1 MASPLYRARQFF
13 RGFRTALA
21 AGEIATLRALL
32 TDEERALFLGML
44 PRDRRHSMDMV
55 RWLRMHGRP
64 RDEVLVAALLHDV
77 GKGDLRVWDRIAFVL
92 LGAADSRRGWTLR
105 SRLSTEHGS
114 RFRNALW
121 RLEHH
126 ARLGADRLAASKPRV
141 VWLTAHHT
149 DLEPPADPD
158 LALLMAAD
166 AAC

>member
-1 MASPLYRARQFF
+1 MARALYRARQFF
-13 RGFRTALA
+13 RGFRTALP
-21 AGEIATLRALL
+21 AGDIATLRALL
-32 TDEERALFLGML
+32 TDDERALFLGML

-55 RWLRMHGRP
+55 RWLRAHGAP
-64 RDEVLVAALLHDV
+64 ADEVLVAALLHDV
-77 GKGDLRVWDRIAFVL
+77 GKGDLRVWDRVAFVL

-105 SRLSTEHGS
+105 ARFAVEGSS
-114 RFRNALW
+114 RFRGALW

-126 ARLGADRLAASKPRV
+126 ARLGAERLGASKPRV
-141 VWLTAHHT
+141 AWLVAHHT